1 MLLLVLTSGVRAEP
15 PAAVQSFVQRN
26 CLDCHQGSDAEAGL
40 DLETLSADLS
50 DPATVQRW
58 VQLFDRVREG
68 EMPPKEAAELDAAEL
83 QDFVET
89 SGSWIRDWQLAE
101 QQELGRVRSRR
112 LTNLQLE
119 RTLHDLLAIDV
130 PLARLMPDEPRTDGF
145 TGIADGQ
152 SMSHFQLETHLQVVD
167 AALDA
172 AFDRVT
178 DSPQLISKDFTA
190 RQIARRNP
198 RQRNRDPEMIDGL
211 AVVWSSRL
219 IFYGRISS
227 TTVPESGWYRVT
239 FTASAVNKPPAHGV
253 WCTVRSGE
261 CTSGAPLLSWI
272 GSFEA
277 TDEPKELTYD
287 AWIPKG
293 HRLEIRP
300 GDTTLKMGRFNG
312 GQVGA
317 GEGTPQNLPGVAL
330 HKMNMQR
337 IYPGGDLD
345 AVRHRLFGDLNVD
358 IDRKS
363 KQIKLVADDPA
374 RETAEQLRVF
384 ARRAFRRPVSEQTLQ
399 PYLQMLQQQI
409 AEGTDPI
416 AALRGA
422 YRSVL
427 CSPRFLYFA
436 EAPGPLD
443 PYAVASRLSYLLTGS
458 MPDAE
463 LTQLAEAGEL
473 RSERVLHQQV
483 DRLLGSP
490 RGQDF
495 VADFAAQWLDLVDI
509 DFTEP
514 DRRMYPQF
522 DIVVQNAMLEE
533 THRFLQSLIDTD
545 AGAVQLIDADH
556 TFLNSRLSR
565 YYGIDGADSDQMQKV
580 SLPRDSHRG
589 GILTQGAIL
598 KVTANGTNTSPVLRG
613 IWVSERIL
621 GQPIPP
627 PPENVPAIEPDVRGA
642 KTIREMLEKH
652 RADDA
657 CASCHRKID
666 PPGYALENFD
676 PAGRWRDHY
685 VQGGRPRKRV
695 PIDPSFKLPDGQH
708 FEDVDEFR
716 NLIAA
721 DPKPIARNFAQHVM
735 VYGTGAPISFADRDG
750 IERSVASTETQDYG
764 LRSLIKAVVASPL
777 FLSK

>member
-1 MLLLVLTSGVRAEP
+1 MAPILLHPLRHAAGLPAIIFLVLLAPSLTAGDA
-15 PAAVQSFVQRN
+15 PATVHSFLRQN
-26 CLDCHQGSDAEAGL
+26 CFDCHEGSDAEAGL
-40 DLETLSADLS
+40 DLQTLSADLS
-50 DPATVQRW
+50 DPAKLQRW
-58 VQLFDRVREG
+58 VRLLDRVREG
-68 EMPPKEAAELDAAEL
+68 EMPPPDAGELDAAEV
-83 QDFVET
+83 QRFVKT
-89 SGSWIRDWQLAE
+89 SGSWIRDWQTAE
-101 QQELGRVRSRR
+101 QQKLGRVRSRR

-178 DSPQLISKDFTA
+178 DSPKVISKDFTA

-227 TTVPESGWYRVT
+227 TTVPESGWYRIT
-239 FTASAVNKPPAHGV
+239 FTASAVNKPQQHGV

-277 TDEPKELTYD
+277 TDDPQELTYE

-330 HKMNMQR
+330 HQMNMQR
-337 IYPGGDLD
+337 IHPGGDLQT
-345 AVRHRLFGDLNVD
+345 VRKRLFGDLKVN
-358 IDRKS
+358 IDPKS
-363 KQIKLVADDPA
+363 KQIKLVADDPL
-374 RETAEQLRVF
+374 RETAKQLRVF
-384 ARRAFRRPVSEQTLQ
+384 ARRAFRRPVSEQALQ
-399 PYLQMLQQQI
+399 PYLQMLQRQI
-409 AEGTDPI
+409 SEGADPI
-416 AALRGA
+416 VALHGA

-427 CSPRFLYFA
+427 CSPRFIYFA

-463 LTQLAEAGEL
+463 LTRLAEAGEL
-473 RSERVLHQQV
+473 IKQSVLHQQV
-483 DRLLGSP
+483 DRLLRSQ
-490 RGQDF
+490 RGQRF
-495 VADFAAQWLDLVDI
+495 VADFAAQWLDLIDI

-514 DRRMYPQF
+514 DRKMYPQF

-533 THRFLQSLIDTD
+533 THRFLQSLLDAD
-545 AGAVQLIDADH
+545 AGAVRLIDADY

-565 YYGIDGADSDQMQKV
+565 YYGIEGADSDQLQKV
-580 SLPRDSHRG
+580 SLPSRLASWWNPDARRDLESHRERHEHVA
-589 GILTQGAIL
+589 GAARR
-598 KVTANGTNTSPVLRG
+598 V
-613 IWVSERIL
+613 
-621 GQPIPP
+621 GQRTDSRSAHSSATG
-627 PPENVPAIEPDVRGA
+627 E
-642 KTIREMLEKH
+642 
-652 RADDA
+652 
-657 CASCHRKID
+657 CAGNR
-666 PPGYALENFD
+666 
-676 PAGRWRDHY
+676 
-685 VQGGRPRKRV
+685 
-695 PIDPSFKLPDGQH
+695 
-708 FEDVDEFR
+708 
-716 NLIAA
+716 
-721 DPKPIARNFAQHVM
+721 
-735 VYGTGAPISFADRDG
+735 T
-750 IERSVASTETQDYG
+750 
-764 LRSLIKAVVASPL
+764 
-777 FLSK
+777 